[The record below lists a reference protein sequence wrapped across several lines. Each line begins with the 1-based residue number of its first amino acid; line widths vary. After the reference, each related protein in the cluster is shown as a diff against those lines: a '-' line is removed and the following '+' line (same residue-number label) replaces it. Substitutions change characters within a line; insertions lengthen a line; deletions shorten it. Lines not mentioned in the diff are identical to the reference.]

1 MDPIAETH
9 AEVERSEKVEQLIN
23 EFLGPWDEAASDDVK
38 TMVVGNLRGFASFL
52 VRKGIATLVL
62 LLACVAVNAQTTEEP
77 KVCISQAA
85 ANQCA
90 ANTRERD
97 ALREEVKTLK
107 EVISSRDKTIEN
119 LKETNRQN
127 VADLTERLNST
138 EIKLAETAG
147 ELKEAKANINRVL
160 MMNEFLL
167 KNGRNKC
174 GGLTIFCIQ

>member
-1 MDPIAETH
+1 FFI
-9 AEVERSEKVEQLIN
+9 VLFS
-23 EFLGPWDEAASDDVK
+23 
-38 TMVVGNLRGFASFL
+38 
-52 VRKGIATLVL
+52 ATL
-62 LLACVAVNAQTTEEP
+62 ANAQVTEDVP

-97 ALREEVKTLK
+97 ALLEQVKALQD
-107 EVISSRDKTIEN
+107 VIASRDATIES
-119 LKETNRQN
+119 LKETNRKN
-127 VADLTERLNST
+127 VEQLTERLTST

-160 MMNEFLL
+160 FMNEFLL